1 MCSWGHFND
10 AAFFIE
16 STLGEG
22 QFDIA
27 IIYLGITN
35 LLNTTGTEGLLQNIL
50 KTAARCKTHIICKIF
65 VSSVLHTGKVSSDM
79 VAKLNLDI
87 DNIVKSNSFHFV
99 DNNNVSI
106 NYILVQKYTKIY
118 IPSRHTSKLTGSS
131 LNKENKELTE
141 EKAF

>member
-1 MCSWGHFND
+1 M
-10 AAFFIE
+10 FFIE
-16 STLGEG
+16 STLGES
-22 QFDIA
+22 QFDRA
-27 IIYLGITN
+27 IIHLGITN

-50 KTAARCKTHIICKIF
+50 KIAARCKTHIICKIF

-106 NYILVQKYTKIY
+106 NYILAQMWITFVTLVTLFFDVNILLQKYTYHPGI
-118 IPSRHTSKLTGSS
+118 H
-131 LNKENKELTE
+131 LN
-141 EKAF
+141 